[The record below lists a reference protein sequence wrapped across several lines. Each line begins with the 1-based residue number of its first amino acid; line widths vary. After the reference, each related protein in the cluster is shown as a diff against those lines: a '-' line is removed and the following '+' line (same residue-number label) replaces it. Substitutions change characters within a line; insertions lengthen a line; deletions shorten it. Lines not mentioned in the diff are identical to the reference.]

1 MYTTNFIVC
10 IFIWFVRK
18 RRRNIGIILRKIVES
33 FTRVETGDSDVSS
46 TKYRLTDSHVALLWL
61 RYVKRDNVRV

>member
-1 MYTTNFIVC
+1 MYTTNIIVC

-18 RRRNIGIILRKIVES
+18 RRRNIGIILRKIAES

-46 TKYRLTDSHVALLWL
+46 TKYRLTDSHVALLRL